1 MGNESVTTGE
11 NETPAKGAAP
21 FKINSAPQI
30 ASRVETPAAEPMRV
44 PSGSAPVAAS
54 GPSIYDQLGDLPT
67 TYQTGEI
74 YLAARDPHWL
84 FVYWDLDLEC
94 FDRKL
99 MMEDEATFYLK
110 VYKGNGELVDQIRV
124 NNQAKNWYFPINDAG
139 ISYYVEL
146 GFNDHHYKW
155 AIVGRSNEAF
165 APADAF
171 SEGPVEFASVP
182 FHLSFNRMLEM
193 VQGEMQSGKS
203 LVSSLASLQGNAT
216 KTLQQIASDWTD
228 EQRKLLE
235 ALIGPGLV
243 SEISLGSGDVDQIF
257 RMRLSQAL
265 SENLSSPSSSEISFL
280 QGLVG
285 LTSPQHESS
294 LFSGVEGNWS
304 GESSWSSAVGGE
316 TSWSSALGSSWSA
329 QPFGNDRE
337 FFMHVNAEV
346 IFYGGTHP
354 DATVWIDGKE
364 IALAKDG
371 SFRYHFKLPD
381 GEFEIPIVAES
392 PDGVEIRSAKLVFK
406 RGTTRSGE
414 VGHTQQPGY
423 LNTPIGAP

>member
-1 MGNESVTTGE
+1 MRKSMGNEPTTSGK
-11 NETPAKGAAP
+11 NESAPSAP

-30 ASRVETPAAEPMRV
+30 ASRVETPAAEPIRV
-44 PSGSAPVAAS
+44 PSDSAPAVAS
-54 GPSIYDQLGDLPT
+54 GPSTYDQLGELPT
-67 TYQTGEI
+67 TYQTGQI

-84 FVYWDLDLEC
+84 FVYWDLDLES

-110 VYKGNGELVDQIRV
+110 VYRENGELVDQIRV

-139 ISYYVEL
+139 VSYYVEL
-146 GFNDHHYKW
+146 GFNNHQYQW
-155 AIVGRSNEAF
+155 SVVGRSNEAF

-193 VQGEMQSGKS
+193 ARSEMHTGKS
-203 LVSSLASLQGNAT
+203 LVSSLASLQGNVT

-228 EQRKLLE
+228 EQKKLLE

-243 SEISLGSGDVDQIF
+243 SQISLGSENVDQIF
-257 RMRLSQAL
+257 RERLGQAL
-265 SENLSSPSSSEISFL
+265 SENLMSPSSSEMSFL

-285 LTSPQHESS
+285 ITGAESS
-294 LFSGVEGNWS
+294 LFSGVGANWS
-304 GESSWSSAVGGE
+304 GES
-316 TSWSSALGSSWSA
+316 SWSSALGSSWSA
-329 QPFGNDRE
+329 QPFGGSGERE

-354 DATVWIDGKE
+354 DATVWIDGQE

-381 GEFEIPIVAES
+381 GEFEVPIVAES
-392 PDGVEIRSAKLVFK
+392 PDGVEIRSAKLMFK
-406 RGTTRSGE
+406 RGTKRTGE

-423 LNTPIGAP
+423 LNTPIGAR